1 MSRKTSFK
9 DLNLSNAFLFSVA
22 MSDSEICRSVLERI
36 LGIGIR
42 KVHVRAEE
50 NMGLNPEYRG
60 IRLDIIADDA
70 EGTLYNVE
78 MQTSHRGN
86 LPKRGRLYQAEMDVT
101 ALFPG
106 EDFNHLPR
114 SYVIF
119 ICTFDPFFKNRC
131 KYTYTYQCKETGEE
145 LEDGTTRIY
154 LNTRGEP
161 TADLPEGL
169 AEFLKFVENT
179 TEEYAS
185 STNQEFLID
194 LSRKITEIK
203 NSRRMEGN
211 YMLFEELLEESRQKG
226 RKEGRV
232 EGESIG
238 WAEGRLEGWAEGEAK
253 GRAEGRAEGEAKGR
267 KEGRTVERDL
277 MLNLIR
283 LMDRDS
289 CVADIPRL
297 AKEPAFFQ
305 EMVRH
310 YHLDA

>member
-42 KVHVRAEE
+42 QVHVRAEE

-101 ALFPG
+101 ALLPG
-106 EDFNHLPR
+106 EDFNCLPK
-114 SYVIF
+114 SFVIF
-119 ICTFDPFFKNRC
+119 ICTFDPFCKNRC
-131 KYTYTYQCKETGEE
+131 KYTYTYQCRETGEE

-154 LNTRGEP
+154 LNTKGEA
-161 TADLPEGL
+161 TEDLPEGL

-211 YMLFEELLEESRQKG
+211 YMLFEEFLQDSRQ
-226 RKEGRV
+226 EGRQ
-232 EGESIG
+232 
-238 WAEGRLEGWAEGEAK
+238 
-253 GRAEGRAEGEAKGR
+253 EGRA
-267 KEGRTVERDL
+267 VERDL

-289 CVADIPRL
+289 RTADIPRL

-310 YHLDA
+310 YHLDP